1 MRLIDADA
9 LLIAVEKDFEG
20 VCVYDVP
27 PSEAVSDFERIVDQM
42 PTIAGLP
49 NFDLRVNAVF
59 DRAISGRDLR
69 FRETDEMCPR
79 CQRDLEVYYC
89 ENHTYIVRCKHCH
102 IITIVSAKNPDEAA
116 AKVGLHVK
124 LVRYGRW
131 LEANPL
137 FKGIYQCS
145 ACGNYVTM
153 SNGSLVDGRKD
164 YYCCHCGAEMDLEVQ
179 DD

>member
-9 LLIAVEKDFEG
+9 LMIAVEKDFEG
-20 VCVYDVP
+20 VCVYDVS

-59 DRAISGRDLR
+59 DRATSGRGIR
-69 FRETDEMCPR
+69 FRETDEMCPC

-89 ENHTYIVRCKHCH
+89 ENRTYIVRCKHCH
-102 IITIVSAKNPDEAA
+102 IVTIVSAKNPNEAA

-124 LVRYGRW
+124 PVRHGRW
-131 LEANPL
+131 MNKTER
-137 FKGIYQCS
+137 IYADLNYRFDCS
-145 ACGNYVTM
+145 ACSHIFYAAGIETFKFCP
-153 SNGSLVDGRKD
+153 S
-164 YYCCHCGAEMDLEVQ
+164 CGTKMDLEVQ
-179 DD
+179 DG